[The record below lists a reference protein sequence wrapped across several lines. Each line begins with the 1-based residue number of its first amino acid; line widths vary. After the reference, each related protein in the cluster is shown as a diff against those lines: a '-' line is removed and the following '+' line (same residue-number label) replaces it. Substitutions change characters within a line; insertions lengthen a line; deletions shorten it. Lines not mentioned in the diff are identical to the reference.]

1 MTPTRTCRADQPACI
16 TCGDGLLRRGRLDS
30 PPLRRREVL
39 LLALLLA
46 LSGAGAR
53 WAAQAHQVST
63 AKAWLAE
70 GAVLLD
76 VRAPD
81 AFVAGHL
88 AGARSAPG
96 AVLGPDLH
104 ISGSNQ
110 VVLYGSS
117 DAAAVAA
124 VARLRAAG
132 FTPVIG
138 LASMA
143 ELR

>member
-1 MTPTRTCRADQPACI
+1 
-16 TCGDGLLRRGRLDS
+16 
-30 PPLRRREVL
+30 
-39 LLALLLA
+39 
-46 LSGAGAR
+46 
-53 WAAQAHQVST
+53 
-63 AKAWLAE
+63 
-70 GAVLLD
+70 
-76 VRAPD
+76 
-81 AFVAGHL
+81 
-88 AGARSAPG
+88 
-96 AVLGPDLH
+96 
-104 ISGSNQ
+104 